1 MLKKVKNITG
11 SLFKMV
17 KILVGCPTA
26 DPYRYCTQQ
35 WIDAVK
41 SLSYKGFD
49 VLLVDNSSSKDYF
62 NEFSKQV
69 PMIKTERIENLR
81 ELVARDRNLIRDK
94 ILKENYDY
102 FLSLEIDV
110 IPPFDLIEKLL
121 SHKKDI
127 VSGVYYK
134 DYEVNITKAGIPLR
148 KAKTI
153 LPLLWKAVD
162 SENVRQLTSKEVEGN
177 KLLEVAISGLGCLLI
192 HRSVLEKVKFRVN
205 LKESSAC
212 DDVWFCHDAIKQGFK
227 IYADTSV
234 KCKHLLKGKK
244 IKF

>member
-1 MLKKVKNITG
+1 
-11 SLFKMV
+11 MV

-26 DPYRYCTQQ
+26 DPYRYCTQE

-41 SLSYKGFD
+41 ALSYKGFD
-49 VLLVDNSSSKDYF
+49 ILLVDNSSSKDYF
-62 NEFSKQV
+62 NEFSKKV
-69 PMIKTERIENLR
+69 PMLKTERIENLR
-81 ELVARDRNLIRDK
+81 ELIARDRNLIREK
-94 ILKENYDY
+94 VLKENYDY

-110 IPPFDLIEKLL
+110 IPPLNVIEKLL
-121 SHKKDI
+121 SHNKEI

-134 DYEVNITKAGIPLR
+134 DYDVNITKAGKLVR

-162 SENVRQLTSKEVEGN
+162 KENVAQLTTKEVEDS
-177 KLLEVAISGLGCLLI
+177 KLLEVAIAGLGCLLI
-192 HRSVLEKVKFRVN
+192 HRSVLEKVKFRVD

-212 DDVWFCHDAIKQGFK
+212 DDVWFCHDAFKNNFK
-227 IYADTSV
+227 IYADTSI
-234 KCKHLLKGKK
+234 KCRHLLKDKK

>member
-1 MLKKVKNITG
+1 
-11 SLFKMV
+11 MV

-26 DPYRYCTQQ
+26 DPYRYCTQE

-41 SLSYKGFD
+41 ALSYKGFD
-49 VLLVDNSSSKDYF
+49 ILLVDNSSSKDYF
-62 NEFSKQV
+62 NEFSKKV
-69 PMIKTERIENLR
+69 PMLKTERIENLR
-81 ELVARDRNLIRDK
+81 ELIARDRNLIREK
-94 ILKENYDY
+94 VLKENYDY

-110 IPPFDLIEKLL
+110 IPPLNVIEKLL
-121 SHKKDI
+121 SHNKEI

-134 DYEVNITKAGIPLR
+134 DYDVNITKAGKLVR

-162 SENVRQLTSKEVEGN
+162 KENVAQLTTKEVEDS
-177 KLLEVAISGLGCLLI
+177 KLLEVAIAGLGCLLI
-192 HRSVLEKVKFRVN
+192 HRSVLEKVNFRVN

-212 DDVWFCHDAIKQGFK
+212 DDVWFCHDASKNNFK
-227 IYADTSV
+227 IYADTSI
-234 KCKHLLKGKK
+234 KCRHLLKDKK

>member
-1 MLKKVKNITG
+1 
-11 SLFKMV
+11 MV

-35 WIDAVK
+35 WIDTVK

-49 VLLVDNSSSKDYF
+49 IILIDNSASKDYF

-69 PMIKTERIENLR
+69 PMIKTERMENLR
-81 ELVARDRNLIRDK
+81 ELIARDRNLIREK
-94 ILKENYDY
+94 VLKENYDY

-110 IPPFDLIEKLL
+110 IPPKDLIEKLL

-134 DYEVNITKAGIPLR
+134 DYDVNITKAGKLVR

-153 LPLLWKAVD
+153 LPLLWKSVD
-162 SENVRQLTSKEVEGN
+162 KENVSQLTTKDVEDS

-192 HRSVLEKVKFRVN
+192 HRSVLEKIKFRVD

-212 DDVWFCHDAIKQGFK
+212 DDVWFCYDAIKNNFK
-227 IYADTSV
+227 IYADTSI
-234 KCKHLLKGKK
+234 KCKHLLKGKN

>member
-1 MLKKVKNITG
+1 
-11 SLFKMV
+11 MV

-35 WIDAVK
+35 WIDTVK
-41 SLSYKGFD
+41 ALSYKGFD
-49 VLLVDNSSSKDYF
+49 ILLVDNSSSKGYF

-69 PMIKTERIENLR
+69 PMIKTERMENLR
-81 ELVARDRNLIRDK
+81 ELIARDRNLIREK
-94 ILKENYDY
+94 VLKENYDY

-110 IPPFDLIEKLL
+110 IPPTDVIERLL
-121 SHKKDI
+121 SHKKEI

-134 DYEVNITKAGIPLR
+134 DYDVNITKAGKLVK

-153 LPLLWKAVD
+153 LPLLWKSVD
-162 SENVRQLTSKEVEGN
+162 KENVSQLTSKDVEDS

-192 HRSVLEKVKFRVN
+192 HRSVLEKIKFRVD

-212 DDVWFCHDAIKQGFK
+212 DDVWFCHDAIKQDFK
-227 IYADTSV
+227 IYADTSI
-234 KCKHLLKGKK
+234 KCKHLLKDKK